1 MDFYKINEEY
11 CTYLQKYEKE
21 VRGFTKVPNIRYD
34 DRSKFVFGA
43 VLNIKG
49 ILYYV
54 ALSSFKKKQEA
65 NILIKVDEDTQAVK
79 GSLRFN
85 YMIPVPAECLEQ
97 LVIKDVEDEKY
108 RILLHKEY
116 RFCIDNE
123 ERIKKKA
130 NKIYNMVT
138 TNRKPLL
145 TENSC
150 DFKVL
155 EKAYREYIKS
165 STSSI

>member
-1 MDFYKINEEY
+1 MCRFLQEY
-11 CTYLQKYEKE
+11 EIE
-21 VRGFTKVPNIRYD
+21 VRGFSKVPNIRYE
-34 DRSKFVFGA
+34 DRNKFVFGA
-43 VLNIKG
+43 VLNING

-65 NILIKVDEDTQAVK
+65 NILIKVEGDAQAVK

-85 YMIPVPAECLEQ
+85 YMIPVPSECLEH
-97 LVIKDVEDEKY
+97 LVIKDIEDEKY
-108 RILLHKEY
+108 KMLLNKEY
-116 RFCIDNE
+116 RFCIENE

-130 NKIYNMVT
+130 NKIYNMVI

-150 DFKVL
+150 AFKVL
-155 EKAYREYIKS
+155 EKACREYINQ
-165 STSSI
+165 TR